1 MPAGPGLFARIV
13 LLPATLAIS
22 LAAVAAETP
31 SGWLQ
36 RMVESA
42 GQMNFRGTLVHMCG
56 GKVDV
61 VEIVRRVEN
70 GSVTER
76 LKALDADGREIIR
89 NADEVMCIM
98 PDRETVTV
106 DSRGGESDHADI
118 LLSPASSFARVNGA
132 NYRVQTLGE
141 QRVAGRKTEVI
152 AIRPTDDLRY
162 GYRLWI
168 DHEFAMPLK
177 YELIGADGDVL
188 EQTLFTEIEI
198 LDHITQAEVE
208 PTILAQNFVWQR
220 TEVRAAKSAE
230 AAPLADESSSSE
242 WQVNELPAGFVLTAA
257 EIRSVVD
264 GAPMTHLVYSDGLA
278 SVSVFIE
285 KDVGV
290 EESRPGASHMG
301 AVNGYTTVVD
311 DWLVTAVGGVPVR
324 AVMMIA
330 LSVERSGVEP

>member
-1 MPAGPGLFARIV
+1 MALI
-13 LLPATLAIS
+13 PATLAVVLASVTLPAIA

-31 SGWLQ
+31 SGWLE

-42 GQMNFRGTLVHMCG
+42 GQTNFRGTVVHMCG

-61 VEIVRRVEN
+61 VNIVRRVEN
-70 GSVTER
+70 GNVTER
-76 LKALDADGREIIR
+76 VKALDADGREIIR

-162 GYRLWI
+162 GYRLWL
-168 DHEFAMPLK
+168 DHEYAMPLK
-177 YELIGADGDVL
+177 YELIGSDGDVL

-198 LDHITQAEVE
+198 LDHIAEAEVE
-208 PTILAQNFVWQR
+208 PTILAQNFAWQR
-220 TEVRAAKSAE
+220 TEVRAAKSAD
-230 AAPLADESSSSE
+230 AAPSADENSSSK
-242 WQVNELPAGFVLTAA
+242 WQVAELPAGFVQTAA
-257 EIRSVVD
+257 EIRSVAD
-264 GAPMTHLVYSDGLA
+264 SAPMTHLVYSDGLA

-290 EESRPGASHMG
+290 EESQPGASHMG

-324 AVMMIA
+324 TVMMMA
-330 LSVERSGVEP
+330 LSAERSGARP

>member
-1 MPAGPGLFARIV
+1 MRFRPRSVAKFVVIPAALG
-13 LLPATLAIS
+13 IS
-22 LAAVAAETP
+22 VLAAAAETP
-31 SGWLQ
+31 RGWLQ
-36 RMVESA
+36 RMVDSS
-42 GQMNFRGTLVHMCG
+42 GQTNFRGTLVHMCG

-61 VEIVRRVEN
+61 VSIVHRIEN

-76 LKALDADGREIIR
+76 IKAMDAEGREIIR

-106 DSRGGESDHADI
+106 DSRGGGGEHAEA
-118 LLSPASSFARVNGA
+118 LLSPASSFANVNSA
-132 NYRVQTLGE
+132 NYRVQTRGE

-162 GYRLWI
+162 GYRLWL
-168 DHEFAMPLK
+168 DREHAMPLK
-177 YELIGADGDVL
+177 YELIGVGGDVL

-198 LDHITQAEVE
+198 LDQITEAEVE
-208 PTILAQNFVWQR
+208 PTILAQNFAWQR
-220 TEVRAAKSAE
+220 SETRASKRTEAEPSAG
-230 AAPLADESSSSE
+230 ASSSSD
-242 WQVNELPAGFVLTAA
+242 WRVAELPAGFALSA
-257 EIRSVVD
+257 EEVRSVAD
-264 GAPMTHLVYSDGLA
+264 NAPMTHLVYSDGLA

-285 KDVGV
+285 RDVGA
-290 EESRPGASHMG
+290 EESQPGASRMG

-330 LSVERSGVEP
+330 LSVERTGVRP